1 MAVQIIEN
9 WSKIIGIV
17 RSLQLSTEV
26 VEFMAV
32 EVEVQAVEPV
42 EGFPNLLGD
51 AVGKNLII
59 HVPEALAVELG
70 MTILDRIE
78 CRVRQAGPN
87 RYFVHREHVIVMHS
101 NE

>member
-17 RSLQLSTEV
+17 QSLQPSPDV
-26 VEFMAV
+26 VGFMAV
-32 EVEVQAVEPV
+32 EVVVQAVEPV
-42 EGFPNLLGD
+42 EGFPNLLED

-59 HVPEALAVELG
+59 HVPEALAGELG
-70 MTILDRIE
+70 MTIFDWIE
-78 CRVRQAGPN
+78 CQVRRAGPD
-87 RYFVHREHVIVMHS
+87 RYFVHREHVIVKHP